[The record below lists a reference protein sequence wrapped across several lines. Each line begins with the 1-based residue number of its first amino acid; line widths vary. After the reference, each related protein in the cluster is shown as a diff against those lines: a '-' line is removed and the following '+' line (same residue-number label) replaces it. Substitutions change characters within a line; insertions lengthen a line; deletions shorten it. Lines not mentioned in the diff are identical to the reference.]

1 MSSKSLKEVDQE
13 LKQKAEEGKSLD
25 APLTKYEYVEN
36 ITSSSVAMIEKY
48 FNRNKSEYVA
58 IKVFED
64 KEMDA
69 LREIRIL
76 KEISNERNE
85 FCLYLIESFCVKNK
99 YYIVTPL
106 HGLSIADYLVKNVLD
121 RTYVRVFSKQLIQ
134 AVDFLHQHNIV
145 HTDVKPTNIVLSSL
159 KNDLEKGIKLIDLG
173 NAEKEE
179 ELKKENEE
187 RKFITKDFRSPE
199 IALSLSLDRN
209 VDIWSIGCVV
219 YRMYK
224 NKKIIKVKES
234 RPNRMIN
241 RRIVEQARSLCP
253 NGSEDMIEKSPESF
267 KAELEEPKNS
277 YQEKFEASFD
287 LTDDYEK
294 LLSDLLKRMLQFDPH
309 LRISTEDALKH
320 KFFL

>member
-25 APLTKYEYVEN
+25 APLTKYEYVKN

-58 IKVFED
+58 TKVFED

-69 LREIRIL
+69 LREIKIL

-106 HGLSIADYLVKNVLD
+106 HGLSIADYLIKDVLD
-121 RTYVRVFSKQLIQ
+121 KTYIRVFSKQLIQ

-159 KNDLEKGIKLIDLG
+159 ENDLEKGIRLIDLG

-187 RKFITKDFRSPE
+187 RKLITKDFRSQE

-253 NGSEDMIEKSPESF
+253 NGSEDMIEKSSESF

-287 LTDDYEK
+287 LADDYEK

>member
-13 LKQKAEEGKSLD
+13 LKQKPEEGEYLD

-121 RTYVRVFSKQLIQ
+121 KTYVRVFSKQLIQ

-159 KNDLEKGIKLIDLG
+159 ENDLEKGIKLIDLG

-224 NKKIIKVKES
+224 NKKIIKVKEN

-253 NGSEDMIEKSPESF
+253 NGSEDMIEKSSESF

-287 LTDDYEK
+287 LADDYEK